1 MNVLIDTNVIL
12 DLLLNR
18 LPFVT
23 DANIIYR
30 LAERK
35 EIKGFVSASAIT
47 DIHYLLKRGLKTE
60 AVVQNHIKQ
69 LSEVLTIAA
78 VSQKEITDALSLHWN
93 DFEDAVQYA
102 VALNVNIDCIIT
114 RNAKDYLG
122 SNIQVKTPFEF
133 LETYFDEE

>member
-12 DLLLNR
+12 DSIER
-18 LPFVT
+18 REPFAFNAHSILSL
-23 DANIIYR
+23 ANSG
-30 LAERK
+30 
-35 EIKGFVSASAIT
+35 EITGFVSASAIT
-47 DIHYLLKRGLKTE
+47 DIHYLLKRELKTE
-60 AVVQNHIKQ
+60 AVVQSHIKQ

-114 RNAKDYLG
+114 RNTKDYLG